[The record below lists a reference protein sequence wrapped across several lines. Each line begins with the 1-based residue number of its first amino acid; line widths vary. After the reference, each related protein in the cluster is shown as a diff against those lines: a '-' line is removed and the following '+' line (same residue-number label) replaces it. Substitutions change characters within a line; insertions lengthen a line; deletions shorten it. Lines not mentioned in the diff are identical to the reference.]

1 MPGDLELC
9 RVVGESVDR
18 LISAQVFMSGGAAAL
33 TSRNITKE
41 LYEAARALQ
50 GEPLTYLAARE
61 LLERV
66 GPRDSV
72 VICAGF
78 FDPPSMIDEA
88 DGPLG
93 AALLARS
100 LCVALDAT
108 PVVLTEVANMGRMA
122 ELLRAA
128 GVDVVDLELARATP
142 FKASVMPLPI
152 EPGRAAVV
160 MRRLFDLAEPAAVVT
175 IEKPS
180 PNAEGA
186 YHTGVGLN
194 VTSLVGKVSYLV
206 DEARRRGVPSIGLGD
221 GGNEVGMGRILAACR
236 EILPTGADCGCPCGG
251 GIAAATETDILVVG
265 AVANWASY
273 GIEACLAAAL
283 EMPEALHSLAEE
295 RRVTEAAA
303 RAGLI
308 DPTTGLANGWVDGT
322 PPICSESMLELMR
335 QMVELRLTRR
345 RPGALMN
352 FPKRWAERGVAEQTV
367 DTWARHLAA
376 NEDAFFAAAPMR
388 ELVQPHARP

>member
-66 GPRDSV
+66 TPRSAV

-108 PVVLTEVANMGRMA
+108 PVVVTEVANMGRMA
-122 ELLRAA
+122 QLLQAA
-128 GVDVVDLELARATP
+128 GLEVVGLDLARVTP
-142 FKASVMPLPI
+142 FKAAVMPLPI
-152 EPGRAAVV
+152 APRRAEQVV
-160 MRRLFDLAEPAAVVT
+160 ERIFELAEPSAVVT

-180 PNAEGA
+180 PNVKGA

-194 VTSLVGKVSYLV
+194 VTDLVGKVSFLTGA
-206 DEARRRGVPSIGLGD
+206 ARRRGVPSIGLGD
-221 GGNEVGMGRILAACR
+221 GGNEVGMGRILEACR

-295 RRVTEAAA
+295 RRVTEAAS

-367 DTWARHLAA
+367 EAWARHLAA
-376 NEDAFFAAAPMR
+376 NEDAFFAESR
-388 ELVQPHARP
+388 WAR

>member
-1 MPGDLELC
+1 VEPDLELC
-9 RVVGESVDR
+9 KIVGESVDR

-33 TSRNITKE
+33 TTRNVTKE
-41 LYEAARALQ
+41 LYEAARELQ
-50 GEPLTYLAARE
+50 GEPMTYLAARA
-61 LLERV
+61 LLEKV
-66 GPRDSV
+66 TPRRTV
-72 VICAGF
+72 IICAGF

-108 PVVLTEVANMGRMA
+108 PVLVTEVANMGRTTQ
-122 ELLRAA
+122 LLQAL
-128 GVDVVDLELARATP
+128 GLEVLDFELARTTP

-152 EPGRAAVV
+152 DPRRAEQV
-160 MRRLFDLAEPAAVVT
+160 MEEIFDQTDPAAVVT

-180 PNAEGA
+180 PNVKGY
-186 YHTGVGLN
+186 YHTGIGLN
-194 VTSLVGKVSYLV
+194 VTDVVGKVNYLV
-206 DEARRRGVPSIGLGD
+206 DAARARGVVSIGIGD
-221 GGNEVGMGRILAACR
+221 GGNEVGMGRILAACQ
-236 EILPTGADCGCPCGG
+236 EILPTGTKCGCPCGS

-273 GIEACLAAAL
+273 GVEACLAAAL
-283 EMPEALHSLAEE
+283 QMPEAIHSLEEE
-295 RRVTEAAA
+295 RRATLAASQ
-303 RAGLI
+303 AGLI

-352 FPKRWAERGVAEQTV
+352 FPKRWTERGVADETIGI
-367 DTWARHLAA
+367 WARHLAA
-376 NEDAFFAAAPMR
+376 NEEAYFAN
-388 ELVQPHARP
+388 RPSRVPA